1 MAARRQRA
9 GAPGRPL
16 RVYVDTSVFG
26 GVHDDE
32 FRAPSERFFAAVRGG
47 AFTLLMSEA
56 LVVEISS
63 APALV
68 QATFE
73 AHRAHMEALET
84 TPEATALAEAYLA
97 ARVVPAASRVD
108 ALHVALASIAGAD
121 AVVSWNFKHLVQLRR
136 IRGFHA
142 VNVLRGYP
150 LIEIRSPREVIDDEE
165 V

>member
-1 MAARRQRA
+1 MPARRSRAAR
-9 GAPGRPL
+9 PPL

-47 AFTLLMSEA
+47 VFVILVSEV
-56 LVVEISS
+56 LVVEIAS
-63 APALV
+63 APAVV

-73 AHRAHMEALET
+73 AHRAHMEPLET
-84 TPEATALAEAYLA
+84 TAEAATLAEAYLVA
-97 ARVVPAASRVD
+97 KVVPPASRVD
-108 ALHVALASIAGAD
+108 ALHVALASVARAD
-121 AVVSWNFKHLVQLRR
+121 VLVSWNFKHLVQLRR

-150 LIEIRSPREVIDDEE
+150 LLEIRSPWEVIDDEA
-165 V
+165 

>member
-1 MAARRQRA
+1 VATRRKRP
-9 GAPGRPL
+9 GLSGRPL

-32 FRAPSERFFAAVRGG
+32 FRAPSERFFAAVREG
-47 AFTLLMSEA
+47 AFVVLVSEA

-63 APALV
+63 APAVV
-68 QATFE
+68 QATFQ

-84 TPEATALAEAYLA
+84 TTEAAALAQAYLGA
-97 ARVVPAASRVD
+97 GVVPAASRVD
-108 ALHVALASIAGAD
+108 ALHVALASVARAD
-121 AVVSWNFKHLVQLRR
+121 AVVSWNFQHLVQLRR

-150 LIEIRSPREVIDDEE
+150 LIEIRSPLEVIDDEA
-165 V
+165 

>member
-1 MAARRQRA
+1 VRRQRA
-9 GAPGRPL
+9 GLPRRPL
-16 RVYVDTSVFG
+16 RVYIDTSVFG

-32 FRAPSERFFAAVRGG
+32 FRAPSERFFTAVRGG
-47 AFTLLMSEA
+47 DFTVLVSEA
-56 LVVEISS
+56 LVVEIAS
-63 APALV
+63 APEVV

-73 AHRAHMEALET
+73 AHRAHMEALDT
-84 TPEATALAEAYLA
+84 TAEAIALAEAYLA

-150 LIEIRSPREVIDDEE
+150 LIEIRSPLEVIDDEE
-165 V
+165 A

>member
-1 MAARRQRA
+1 MAARRPRA
-9 GAPGRPL
+9 AGRPL

-32 FRAPSERFFAAVRGG
+32 FRAPSERFFAAVRDG
-47 AFTLLMSEA
+47 AFTILVSEA

-63 APALV
+63 APTVV

-73 AHRAHMEALET
+73 AHREHMEALET
-84 TPEATALAEAYLA
+84 TAEAAALAAAYLA
-97 ARVVPAASRVD
+97 AGVVPAASRVD
-108 ALHVALASIAGAD
+108 ALHVALASVARAD
-121 AVVSWNFKHLVQLRR
+121 VLVSWNFQHLVQLRR

-150 LIEIRSPREVIDDEE
+150 LLEIRSPREVIDEE
-165 V
+165 T

>member
-1 MAARRQRA
+1 MAVRRPRDA
-9 GAPGRPL
+9 ARPL

-26 GVHDDE
+26 GVHDQE
-32 FRAPSERFFAAVRGG
+32 FREPSERFFTAVRGG
-47 AFTLLMSEA
+47 AFVVLVSEA
-56 LVVEISS
+56 LVVEIAS
-63 APALV
+63 APAVV

-84 TPEATALAEAYLA
+84 TAEAAGPAEAYLA
-97 ARVVPAASRVD
+97 ARVVPATSRVD
-108 ALHVALASIAGAD
+108 ALHVALASVARAD

-150 LIEIRSPREVIDDEE
+150 LLEIRSPLEVIDDEE
-165 V
+165 A

>member
-1 MAARRQRA
+1 VAARRLA
-9 GAPGRPL
+9 AAGRPL

-32 FRAPSERFFAAVRGG
+32 FREPSERFFSAVRSGT
-47 AFTLLMSEA
+47 FVVLVSEP
-56 LVVEISS
+56 LVVEIAN
-63 APALV
+63 APAAV

-84 TPEATALAEAYLA
+84 TAEATALAESYLA

-108 ALHVALASIAGAD
+108 ALHVALASVARAD

-142 VNVLRGYP
+142 VNVLGGYP

-165 V
+165 A

>member
-1 MAARRQRA
+1 MAAQRPRVA
-9 GAPGRPL
+9 GRPL
-16 RVYVDTSVFG
+16 RLYIDTSVFG

-32 FRAPSERFFAAVRGG
+32 FRAPSTRFFAAARGG
-47 AFTLLMSEA
+47 AFTILVSEA
-56 LVVEISS
+56 LVIEIAS

-84 TPEATALAEAYLA
+84 TAEALTLAEAYLE
-97 ARVVPAASRVD
+97 ARVVPVASRVD
-108 ALHVALASIAGAD
+108 ALHVALASVARAD

-150 LIEIRSPREVIDDEE
+150 LIEIRSPLEVIDDEE
-165 V
+165 T